1 LAKDQQV
8 ANVGNI
14 FAALEQIE
22 SYQGLIKTY
31 NKPFE
36 SAAHEAFAP
45 EDYVMVRYDAG
56 KIVPVK

>member
-1 LAKDQQV
+1 
-8 ANVGNI
+8 
-14 FAALEQIE
+14 
-22 SYQGLIKTY
+22 LIKTY

-36 SAAHEAFAP
+36 SAAHEALAP